1 MAYSKIRQPKLSDV
15 IEQQLEFLILEGT
28 LRPGEKLPPERELAK
43 QFDVSRPSLR
53 EAIQRLEAKGLLLR
67 RQGGGTFVQ
76 SSLWQSFSDPLVEL
90 LSDHPESQY
99 DLLETRHALEG
110 IAAYYAALRSTD
122 EDKERIRELHHA
134 IELAQQSGDLDAE
147 SNAVLQ
153 YQIAVTEA
161 AHNVVLLHLLRCMEP
176 MLAQNVRQNFECKGS
191 YFSFR
196 HRLQCTF
203 HVEDVLFVVCTVVEV
218 QATVTADHAWILVD
232 NILEI
237 TTDSRFRI
245 AKKLHGLL
253 CGEVT
258 MLPQVVQHLFDT
270 VRSLLA
276 HQKQSPLTGWRIELR
291 SRDSQMKRTGRAQS
305 PYVAPQL
312 LPVAVQLPA

>member
-90 LSDHPESQY
+90 LSDHPESQF

-122 EDKERIRELHHA
+122 EDKDRIRELHHA
-134 IELAQQSGDLDAE
+134 IELAQESGDLDAE
-147 SNAVLQ
+147 SEAVLQ
-153 YQIAVTEA
+153 YQIAVTDVDPIETRDWLQAIESVIREEGVERAQYLIDQLLSEVRKGGVKVA
-161 AHNVVLLHLLRCMEP
+161 AGAGARSVITSTLLPLKTNRNTRAIWSWNV
-176 MLAQNVRQNFECKGS
+176 A
-191 YFSFR
+191 
-196 HRLQCTF
+196 
-203 HVEDVLFVVCTVVEV
+203 FV
-218 QATVTADHAWILVD
+218 
-232 NILEI
+232 
-237 TTDSRFRI
+237 
-245 AKKLHGLL
+245 
-253 CGEVT
+253 
-258 MLPQVVQHLFDT
+258 
-270 VRSLLA
+270 
-276 HQKQSPLTGWRIELR
+276 LR
-291 SRDSQMKRTGRAQS
+291 SAGTPS
-305 PYVAPQL
+305 
-312 LPVAVQLPA
+312 